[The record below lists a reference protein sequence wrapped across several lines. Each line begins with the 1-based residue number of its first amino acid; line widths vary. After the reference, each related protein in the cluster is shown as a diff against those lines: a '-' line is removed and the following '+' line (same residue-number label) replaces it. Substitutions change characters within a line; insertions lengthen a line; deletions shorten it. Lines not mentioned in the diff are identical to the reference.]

1 MNCDAAL
8 ISSLPRLPI
17 GEYLTIVKHMK
28 FRVVIAPDEDGVF
41 VAECPALSGCVSQG
55 KTREEAMANI
65 RDAIQG
71 YLHSLEK
78 HGEPIPGPVTEEIIE
93 VPV

>member
-1 MNCDAAL
+1 MGAGGDY
-8 ISSLPRLPI
+8 SGS
-17 GEYLTIVKHMK
+17 MK
-28 FRVVIAPDEDGVF
+28 FRVTIAPDEDGVF
-41 VAECPALSGCVSQG
+41 IAECPALSGCVSQG
-55 KTREEAMANI
+55 QTRDEAMANI

-78 HGEPIPGPVTEEIIE
+78 HGEPVPGPVTEEIIE

>member
-1 MNCDAAL
+1 MAV
-8 ISSLPRLPI
+8 S
-17 GEYLTIVKHMK
+17 
-28 FRVVIAPDEDGVF
+28 
-41 VAECPALSGCVSQG
+41 AEPVSQG
-55 KTREEAMANI
+55 TTRDEAMANI

-78 HGEPIPGPVTEEIIE
+78 HGDPIPGPITEEIIE